1 MWGVTDWVF
10 IYRCAILMF
19 RDVPA
24 FPNAAVARGTS
35 VSDDANLTFL
45 CEGGGS

>member
-1 MWGVTDWVF
+1 MLGETDWVF
-10 IYRCAILMF
+10 IYSFAILMY

-24 FPNAAVARGTS
+24 FQNAAVARCTS
-35 VSDDANLTFL
+35 VSDGANLTFL